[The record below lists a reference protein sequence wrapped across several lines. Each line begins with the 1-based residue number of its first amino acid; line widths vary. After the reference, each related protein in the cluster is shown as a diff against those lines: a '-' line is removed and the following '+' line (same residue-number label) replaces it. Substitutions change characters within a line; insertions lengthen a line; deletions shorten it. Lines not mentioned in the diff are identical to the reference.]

1 MKSSKDNLPQVNPA
15 LFKYLGLSFQM
26 FTVIGLGT
34 ALGWYIQSKSQM
46 KFPIWLLLF
55 CFLSIVLAFYQL
67 YVNMKND
74 EKSEKNREKKP

>member
-1 MKSSKDNLPQVNPA
+1 
-15 LFKYLGLSFQM
+15 M
-26 FTVIGLGT
+26 FAVIGLGT

-67 YVNMKND
+67 YINMKND
-74 EKSEKNREKKP
+74 EKAQENRGKKP

>member
-1 MKSSKDNLPQVNPA
+1 VKSSNNKLPQVNPS

-26 FTVIGLGT
+26 FAVIGLGT

-55 CFLSIVLAFYQL
+55 CFLSIVVAFYQL
-67 YVNMKND
+67 YINMKND
-74 EKSEKNREKKP
+74 EREQENRKKKP

>member
-1 MKSSKDNLPQVNPA
+1 
-15 LFKYLGLSFQM
+15 M
-26 FTVIGLGT
+26 FAVIGLGT

-67 YVNMKND
+67 YINMKND
-74 EKSEKNREKKP
+74 EKAQENREKKP